1 MLRPS
6 GSSPRAGATLP
17 GKAWEWTCLHGL
29 SSQPRATYVIPRSAE
44 LEPALNWPVWSP
56 FCHRRSRGTR
66 HAAHPH
72 HGERKW
78 HARALRQPAAHG
90 EDARKATAAA
100 GARRGPRRHPRR
112 RGRGRARRPRRA
124 RRGGAAGP
132 PPAPRPRRGAG
143 ARSGTR
149 GENAA
154 APRRRRR
161 DGDGGARRR
170 GPRGGPAGER
180 AGGRGGHDPGLPRGE
195 LPGGPRRVPAR
206 PQRVRVPE
214 RGRGGRRQG
223 PAQRP
228 AGGRAG
234 PDAPRAAAAEPGA
247 PAANAPRQERRSGPA
262 RRAARARSGGG
273 RGSGVGVDACR
284 RRACIAPERHGTRHL
299 DRPRRPRRRDL
310 ILTPWYPLPTDPRQ
324 APRLPG
330 PGLQDTQAARRT
342 PPRRLPATWGGPSD
356 PTARALRGG

>member
-112 RGRGRARRPRRA
+112 RGRGRAPPRRA

-154 APRRRRR
+154 APAPPPSRRRRWR
-161 DGDGGARRR
+161 ST
-170 GPRGGPAGER
+170 PRTS
-180 AGGRGGHDPGLPRGE
+180 
-195 LPGGPRRVPAR
+195 
-206 PQRVRVPE
+206 
-214 RGRGGRRQG
+214 
-223 PAQRP
+223 
-228 AGGRAG
+228 
-234 PDAPRAAAAEPGA
+234 
-247 PAANAPRQERRSGPA
+247 RRSG
-262 RRAARARSGGG
+262 G
-273 RGSGVGVDACR
+273 R
-284 RRACIAPERHGTRHL
+284 TRG
-299 DRPRRPRRRDL
+299 RPRRPR
-310 ILTPWYPLPTDPRQ
+310 PW
-324 APRLPG
+324 A
-330 PGLQDTQAARRT
+330 AAR
-342 PPRRLPATWGGPSD
+342 
-356 PTARALRGG
+356 

>member
-1 MLRPS
+1 MFARLKLAAPCDLRHTTLS
-6 GSSPRAGATLP
+6 RART
-17 GKAWEWTCLHGL
+17 
-29 SSQPRATYVIPRSAE
+29 SSQLAGLVAFLPSA
-44 LEPALNWPVWSP
+44 LA
-56 FCHRRSRGTR
+56 R
-66 HAAHPH
+66 HAARSPPSPW
-72 HGERKW
+72 GKEM
-78 HARALRQPAAHG
+78 ACACASPAAAHG
-90 EDARKATAAA
+90 EDARKATAPPAHDEALGAIRDAA
-100 GARRGPRRHPRR
+100 AAAAR
-112 RGRGRARRPRRA
+112 AARRA

-161 DGDGGARRR
+161 DGDGGADAADLAAVRRANAR
-170 GPRGGPAGER
+170 RPRR
-180 AGGRGGHDPGLPRGE
+180 PRPWAAARE

-206 PQRVRVPE
+206 PQRATSAGARPA
-214 RGRGGRRQG
+214 RAGKDRRN
-223 PAQRP
+223 AQR
-228 AGGRAG
+228 AVVG

-247 PAANAPRQERRSGPA
+247 PVANAPRQERRSGPA
-262 RRAARARSGGG
+262 RRAARRSGGG

-310 ILTPWYPLPTDPRQ
+310 ILTPWHATDRST
-324 APRLPG
+324 ASPRLPG